1 MSQNFADKE
10 DKDGGVENPSTGV
23 LQGIR
28 WTYLAIVSCV
38 FIVGSVNLNIFLIK
52 QGKWRTVP
60 LLLMYISG

>member
-10 DKDGGVENPSTGV
+10 DKDGGVENPSTEV
-23 LQGIR
+23 QQGIR
-28 WTYLAIVSCV
+28 WTYLAIVLCV